1 MKEIFVTH
9 AGFLAPAKRE
19 RPSTDSSTVRFCP
32 RLIENVLLCVVAVLL
47 FGSVS
52 ASGRPP
58 RSDSGRK
65 GSAKTE
71 SMSFIILGDVHY
83 CDPSCYDLTSML
95 AEKPSDHRQI
105 TKSYAPVTAA
115 NWADQIGSLKE
126 RIASTLPPVGCVVQ
140 LGDISE
146 GIANSRGMADR
157 MADNMM
163 EVLRQTKLGVP
174 WLLVKGN
181 HDVTGFGSYRQEAR
195 EAFGKYYV
203 PFIREQIGSDEVREG
218 NYTFRTGEMLFVM
231 LDAYNN
237 SVDQTAFAKEAL
249 ENSTAKYKFVCM
261 HEPAIPA
268 TERCWHYLRS
278 KPAAERDEFL
288 KVLAQNKAIF
298 LCGHLHRYSVLRRDT
313 EWGPIVQVMATS
325 VTNLR
330 RSAKP
335 TYRMETRDY
344 GESLVDWKADWNP
357 STAEQRKAVLREEA
371 RHVNYYKMNNL
382 AGYGVISIDAK
393 KERVTLRYYP
403 AFGDDPC
410 DETDLTALYNLQ

>member
-1 MKEIFVTH
+1 MKRN
-9 AGFLAPAKRE
+9 P
-19 RPSTDSSTVRFCP
+19 
-32 RLIENVLLCVVAVLL
+32 IENVLICAAAVLL

-52 ASGRPP
+52 ASCRPP
-58 RSDSGRK
+58 HGDSGRK

-71 SMSFIILGDVHY
+71 SMSFIILGDIHY
-83 CDPSCYDLTSML
+83 CDPAYYDLTSML
-95 AEKPSDHRQI
+95 AEKPGDYRQI
-105 TKSYAPVTAA
+105 TKTYAPVTAA
-115 NWADQIGSLKE
+115 NWADQIGSLKK
-126 RIASTLPPVGCVVQ
+126 RIAGTLPPVGCVVQ

-146 GIANSRGMADR
+146 GVANSKGMADR
-157 MADNMM
+157 MAGNMM
-163 EVLRQTKLGVP
+163 EVLRKTELGVP

-181 HDVTGFGSYRQEAR
+181 HDVTGFGSSRQEAR
-195 EAFGKYYV
+195 DAFGKYYV
-203 PFIREQIGSDEVREG
+203 PFIREQIGSDEVWEG
-218 NYTFRTGEMLFVM
+218 NYTFRTGEVLFVM
-231 LDAYNN
+231 LDAYN
-237 SVDQTAFAKEAL
+237 SAVDQTAFAKEAL
-249 ENSTAKYKFVCM
+249 ENTTAKYKFVCM

-313 EWGPIVQVMATS
+313 EWGPIVQVMAVS

-335 TYRMETRDY
+335 TYQMETRNY
-344 GESLVDWKADWNP
+344 GEYLVDWKADWNP

-393 KERVTLRYYP
+393 KERVTLRYYS
-403 AFGDDPC
+403 AFGEEPY
-410 DETDLTALYNLQ
+410 DETDLTALYDLQ